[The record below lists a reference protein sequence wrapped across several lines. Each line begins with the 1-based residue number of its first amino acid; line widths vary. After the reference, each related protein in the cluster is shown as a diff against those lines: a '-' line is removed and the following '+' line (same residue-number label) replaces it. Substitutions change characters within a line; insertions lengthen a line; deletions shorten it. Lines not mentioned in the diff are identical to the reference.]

1 MNTYNVI
8 TLFPNL
14 IEEWKNIGI
23 VRQAIKNQLV
33 NIETTNLREFGIGE
47 YKQVDDAPYGG
58 GPGMVL
64 MPEPLDNA
72 INSSNSEVN
81 VFLTP
86 SGEQLDETLLTKL
99 LSFKSINL
107 IAGRYE
113 GFDQRILD
121 IHADYKVSIG
131 HTVISGGEVPAMY
144 LLEALIRR
152 IPGVLG
158 NPDSLSK
165 SQLDEIKNNKSI
177 NYLGHIDISK
187 ELHNYDVNLVMS
199 KYEGS
204 SRILLESLYIGLIC
218 ISNNIPGTTVLSSKF
233 SNSFFV
239 NDNNI
244 QEFKRNLNEI
254 INNDA
259 FLDSTQ
265 NEYFGNGA
273 DYNRKLINENYTS
286 IKIAAAYNK
295 IYQYLRGEIESYRSE
310 FV

>member
-33 NIETTNLREFGIGE
+33 NIQTTNLREFGIGE

-86 SGEQLDETLLTKL
+86 SGEQLDETLLIKL

-113 GFDQRILD
+113 GFDQRTLD
-121 IHADYKVSIG
+121 MHADYKVSIG

-144 LLEALIRR
+144 MLEALIRR

-158 NPDSLSK
+158 NPDSLKHETFNDNKYDFPVYTRPETFKNLSVPEVLLSGNHK
-165 SQLDEIKNNKSI
+165 DIEEWKKNNLK
-177 NYLGHIDISK
+177 DI
-187 ELHNYDVNLVMS
+187 
-199 KYEGS
+199 
-204 SRILLESLYIGLIC
+204 
-218 ISNNIPGTTVLSSKF
+218 
-233 SNSFFV
+233 
-239 NDNNI
+239 
-244 QEFKRNLNEI
+244 
-254 INNDA
+254 
-259 FLDSTQ
+259 
-265 NEYFGNGA
+265 
-273 DYNRKLINENYTS
+273 
-286 IKIAAAYNK
+286 
-295 IYQYLRGEIESYRSE
+295 
-310 FV
+310 

>member
-1 MNTYNVI
+1 MNIYNVI

-33 NIETTNLREFGIGE
+33 NIQTTNLRDFGIGE

-86 SGEQLDETLLTKL
+86 SGEQLDETLLIKL

-107 IAGRYE
+107 ISGRYE

-144 LLEALIRR
+144 MLEALIRR

-158 NPDSLSK
+158 NPDSLKHETFNDNKYDFPVYTRPETFKNLSVPEVLLSGNHK
-165 SQLDEIKNNKSI
+165 DIEEWKKNNLK
-177 NYLGHIDISK
+177 DI
-187 ELHNYDVNLVMS
+187 
-199 KYEGS
+199 
-204 SRILLESLYIGLIC
+204 
-218 ISNNIPGTTVLSSKF
+218 
-233 SNSFFV
+233 
-239 NDNNI
+239 
-244 QEFKRNLNEI
+244 
-254 INNDA
+254 
-259 FLDSTQ
+259 
-265 NEYFGNGA
+265 
-273 DYNRKLINENYTS
+273 
-286 IKIAAAYNK
+286 
-295 IYQYLRGEIESYRSE
+295 
-310 FV
+310 

>member
-33 NIETTNLREFGIGE
+33 NIQTTNLREFGIGE

-86 SGEQLDETLLTKL
+86 SGEQLDETLLIKL

-144 LLEALIRR
+144 MLEALIRR

-158 NPDSLSK
+158 NPDSLKHETFNNNKYDFPVYTRPETFKNLSVPEVLLSGNHK
-165 SQLDEIKNNKSI
+165 DIEEWKKNNLK
-177 NYLGHIDISK
+177 DI
-187 ELHNYDVNLVMS
+187 
-199 KYEGS
+199 
-204 SRILLESLYIGLIC
+204 
-218 ISNNIPGTTVLSSKF
+218 
-233 SNSFFV
+233 
-239 NDNNI
+239 
-244 QEFKRNLNEI
+244 
-254 INNDA
+254 
-259 FLDSTQ
+259 
-265 NEYFGNGA
+265 
-273 DYNRKLINENYTS
+273 
-286 IKIAAAYNK
+286 
-295 IYQYLRGEIESYRSE
+295 
-310 FV
+310 

>member
-33 NIETTNLREFGIGE
+33 NIQTINLREFGIGE

-72 INSSNSEVN
+72 INFSNSEVN

-86 SGEQLDETLLTKL
+86 SGEQLDETLLIKL

-144 LLEALIRR
+144 MLEALIRR

-158 NPDSLSK
+158 NPDSLKHETFNDNKYDFPVYTRPETFKNLSVPEVLLSGNHK
-165 SQLDEIKNNKSI
+165 DIEEWKKNNLK
-177 NYLGHIDISK
+177 DI
-187 ELHNYDVNLVMS
+187 
-199 KYEGS
+199 
-204 SRILLESLYIGLIC
+204 
-218 ISNNIPGTTVLSSKF
+218 
-233 SNSFFV
+233 
-239 NDNNI
+239 
-244 QEFKRNLNEI
+244 
-254 INNDA
+254 
-259 FLDSTQ
+259 
-265 NEYFGNGA
+265 
-273 DYNRKLINENYTS
+273 
-286 IKIAAAYNK
+286 
-295 IYQYLRGEIESYRSE
+295 
-310 FV
+310 

>member
-33 NIETTNLREFGIGE
+33 NIQTTNLREFGIGE

-86 SGEQLDETLLTKL
+86 SGEQLDETLLIEL

-121 IHADYKVSIG
+121 MHADYKVSIG

-144 LLEALIRR
+144 MLEALIRR

-158 NPDSLSK
+158 NPDSLKFETFTNNKYDFPVYTRPETFNDLSVPEVLLSGNHK
-165 SQLDEIKNNKSI
+165 DIEEWKKNNLK
-177 NYLGHIDISK
+177 DI
-187 ELHNYDVNLVMS
+187 
-199 KYEGS
+199 
-204 SRILLESLYIGLIC
+204 
-218 ISNNIPGTTVLSSKF
+218 
-233 SNSFFV
+233 
-239 NDNNI
+239 
-244 QEFKRNLNEI
+244 
-254 INNDA
+254 
-259 FLDSTQ
+259 
-265 NEYFGNGA
+265 
-273 DYNRKLINENYTS
+273 
-286 IKIAAAYNK
+286 
-295 IYQYLRGEIESYRSE
+295 
-310 FV
+310 

>member
-33 NIETTNLREFGIGE
+33 NIQTTNLREFGIGE

-86 SGEQLDETLLTKL
+86 SGEQLDETLLIKL

-107 IAGRYE
+107 ISGRYE

-144 LLEALIRR
+144 MLEALIRR

-158 NPDSLSK
+158 NPDSLKHETFNDNKYDFPVYTRPETFKNLSVPEVLLSGNHK
-165 SQLDEIKNNKSI
+165 DIEEWKKNNLK
-177 NYLGHIDISK
+177 DI
-187 ELHNYDVNLVMS
+187 
-199 KYEGS
+199 
-204 SRILLESLYIGLIC
+204 
-218 ISNNIPGTTVLSSKF
+218 
-233 SNSFFV
+233 
-239 NDNNI
+239 
-244 QEFKRNLNEI
+244 
-254 INNDA
+254 
-259 FLDSTQ
+259 
-265 NEYFGNGA
+265 
-273 DYNRKLINENYTS
+273 
-286 IKIAAAYNK
+286 
-295 IYQYLRGEIESYRSE
+295 
-310 FV
+310 

>member
-33 NIETTNLREFGIGE
+33 NIQTTNVRDFGIGE

-72 INSSNSEVN
+72 INSSNAEVN

-86 SGEQLDETLLTKL
+86 SGEQLDETLLIKL
-99 LSFKSINL
+99 LSFNSINL

-121 IHADYKVSIG
+121 IHADYKISVG
-131 HTVISGGEVPAMY
+131 HAVISGGEVPAMY
-144 LLEALIRR
+144 ILEALIRR

-158 NPDSLSK
+158 NPDSLKFETFTNNKYDFPVYTRPETFNDLSVPEVLLSGNHK
-165 SQLDEIKNNKSI
+165 DIEEWKKNNLK
-177 NYLGHIDISK
+177 DI
-187 ELHNYDVNLVMS
+187 
-199 KYEGS
+199 
-204 SRILLESLYIGLIC
+204 
-218 ISNNIPGTTVLSSKF
+218 
-233 SNSFFV
+233 
-239 NDNNI
+239 
-244 QEFKRNLNEI
+244 
-254 INNDA
+254 
-259 FLDSTQ
+259 
-265 NEYFGNGA
+265 
-273 DYNRKLINENYTS
+273 
-286 IKIAAAYNK
+286 
-295 IYQYLRGEIESYRSE
+295 
-310 FV
+310 